1 MDAEIFEERIEFA
14 SNLGRLEGILAYPAD
29 ATPDACVLLLSP
41 HPHLGGNMENNVIR
55 HLARDCAQLGLASL
69 RFNYHGVGGSTM
81 HDATGVSLREYWWDI
96 ERTRDYARLLPD
108 VEAAYNALRACLPKA
123 RETAV
128 IGYSLG
134 SVVMGLAAHLF
145 PEATA
150 IAIAPP
156 VDRVTLNGF
165 DRFRRATIVVTGDQD
180 FCFDET
186 AFQRFYNALIGPK
199 HHLRFQDSDHFYRKR
214 EAELFRALAP
224 FLKNARGVAARSA

>member
-1 MDAEIFEERIEFA
+1 MDTEILEERIEFG
-14 SNLGRLEGILAYPAD
+14 SNLGRLEGVLAYPAE

-41 HPHLGGNMENNVIR
+41 HPHLGGNMENNVVR
-55 HLARDCAQLGLASL
+55 HLARDCAGLGLASL

-81 HDATGVSLREYWWDI
+81 HHATEVSVREYWSDI
-96 ERTRDYARLLPD
+96 ERTRGYARLLPD
-108 VEAAYNALRACLPKA
+108 VEAAHNALRACLPNA
-123 RETAV
+123 CETAV

-134 SVVMGLAAHLF
+134 AVVMGLAAHLF

-156 VDRVTLNGF
+156 VDRVTLTGF

-186 AFQRFYNALIGPK
+186 AFQLFFGALCGPK
-199 HHLRFQDSDHFYRKR
+199 HHLRFQDSDHFYRQR
-214 EAELFRALAP
+214 EGELFRALAP
-224 FLKNARGVAARSA
+224 FLTDTHGAAVNSA